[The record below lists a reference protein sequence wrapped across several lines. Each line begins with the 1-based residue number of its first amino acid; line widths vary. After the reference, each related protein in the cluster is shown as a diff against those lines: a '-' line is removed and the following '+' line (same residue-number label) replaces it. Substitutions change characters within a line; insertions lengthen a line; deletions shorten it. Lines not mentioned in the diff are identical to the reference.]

1 MKNFI
6 DWVSRKGEDNE
17 AKLAFK
23 DKIAF
28 ITCATTARWWKKRI
42 KCSKDD
48 FGNVGVKVAN
58 SQFGLAT
65 ADKCFDDEGQ
75 FTIKVLKQI

>member
-1 MKNFI
+1 M
-6 DWVSRKGEDNE
+6 S
-17 AKLAFK
+17 KLAFK
-23 DKIAF
+23 DKIVYHLCYKGF
-28 ITCATTARWWKKRI
+28 VEEKV

-48 FGNVGVKVAN
+48 FRNVGVKVAN

-75 FTIKVLKQI
+75 FIDKVLKQI